1 MIKDKLELLSKPIWT
16 RADIMLYCEV
26 SKTQATK
33 IKKRAVEEFDG
44 SCPYGDSYVKV
55 ESVLALFGTNT
66 EQQVERLSSLEK
78 KLS

>member
-1 MIKDKLELLSKPIWT
+1 MANKKLELLTKTVWT
-16 RADIMLYCEV
+16 RADIMEYCDV
-26 SKTQATK
+26 SSTQATK
-33 IKKRAVEEFDG
+33 IKNRAIAEFDG

-66 EQQVERLSSLEK
+66 KQQVERLTSIEK